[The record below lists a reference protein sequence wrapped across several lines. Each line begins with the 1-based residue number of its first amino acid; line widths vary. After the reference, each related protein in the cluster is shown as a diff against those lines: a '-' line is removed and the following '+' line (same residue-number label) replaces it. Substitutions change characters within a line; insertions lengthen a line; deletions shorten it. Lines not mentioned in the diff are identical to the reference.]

1 MRDGGA
7 GYRSRYLS
15 HAKRALYHLSY
26 APDVLA
32 TLTSYT
38 LFRNRYFDFHSRN
51 NNGLAPDMKKLTCR
65 YPVSNLQ
72 PLFMAKNRPA
82 DTRFRTCDPRNGSIL
97 NLTDNI
103 QEKCK

>member
-1 MRDGGA
+1 MVMEAPGIDPGT
-7 GYRSRYLS
+7 SRMLN
-15 HAKRALYHLSY
+15 ALYHLSY
-26 APDVLA
+26 APDVLT
-32 TLTSYT
+32 TLTSYI

-51 NNGLAPDMKKLTCR
+51 NNGLAPAMKKLSCR